1 MKLFHKA
8 KKAIKSITWPTKK
21 ALFSDTAFVVG
32 FTVIVSMIIFGLSF
46 VADKMVSF
54 FLF

>member
-1 MKLFHKA
+1 MKFLGKI
-8 KKAIKSITWPTKK
+8 KNAIKSISWPTRK

-32 FTVIVSMIIFGLSF
+32 ITVIVSMIIFGLSF
-46 VADKMVSF
+46 VADKMVSY